1 MKKERI
7 NIASNTLQIIEKGF
21 YEKDNE
27 RIEVAKQ
34 VTASIANAILYTPD
48 QLNDFVEQTEW
59 NKSFATQLKVTNEST
74 MDAAITYAG
83 KSKNLGVLNFASAK
97 NPGGGFLNG
106 AQSQEESIARSS
118 SLYPSIDQ
126 FQEMYKHNRKHK
138 TYLYSDYMIYSPKV
152 VVFKND
158 DGALLEQPYLADVL
172 TSPAV
177 NIGAILSN
185 KPKEM
190 KSVEGVMLQRID
202 KMLGLFASKGCDN
215 LILGAWGCGVF
226 RNNPEDMCNYFLH
239 FLKAGAKYDGVF
251 NTIVFAVLDRN
262 DRGIYRAFKKLAE

>member
-7 NIASNTLQIIEKGF
+7 NIANNTLQILDKGF
-21 YEKDNE
+21 YEIDT
-27 RIEVAKQ
+27 KQ
-34 VTASIANAILYTPD
+34 VNVANQVVASISNATLHSPD
-48 QLNDFVEQTEW
+48 QLNDLLVGAE
-59 NKSFATQLKVTNEST
+59 LKKEHETKLIVTNEST
-74 MDAAITYAG
+74 LNAAKTWVN
-83 KSKNLGVLNFASAK
+83 KLEKLGVLNFASAK
-97 NPGGGFLNG
+97 NPGGGFMNG

-126 FQEMYKHNRKHK
+126 FQEMYKHNRAYK
-138 TYLYSDYMIYSPKV
+138 TYLYSDYMIYSPEV

-158 DGALLEQPYLADVL
+158 DGDLLEDPYLVDVV

-190 KSVEGVMLQRID
+190 RRVEEVMLQRID
-202 KMLGLFASKGCDN
+202 KMLGLFAEKGCEN

-226 RNNPEDMCNYFLH
+226 RNNPEDITNYFKQ
-239 FLKAGAKYDGVF
+239 FLKQGGKYEGVF

-262 DRGIYRAFKKLAE
+262 DRGVYQAFKNLEG

>member
-7 NIASNTLQIIEKGF
+7 NIANNTLQILDKGF
-21 YEKDNE
+21 YEIDT
-27 RIEVAKQ
+27 KQ
-34 VTASIANAILYTPD
+34 VNVANQVATSISNATLYNPD
-48 QLNDFVEQTEW
+48 QLTGLFDRVEL
-59 NKSFATQLKVTNEST
+59 NKNNETKIIVTNEST
-74 MDAAITYAG
+74 LNAAKTWVQVVE
-83 KSKNLGVLNFASAK
+83 KLGVLNFASAK
-97 NPGGGFLNG
+97 NPGGGFMNG

-126 FQEMYKHNRKHK
+126 FQEMYKHNRAYK
-138 TYLYSDYMIYSPKV
+138 TYLYSDYMIYSPDV

-158 DGALLEQPYLADVL
+158 DGDLLENPYLVDIV

-190 KSVEGVMLQRID
+190 KRVEEVMLQRID
-202 KMLGLFASKGCDN
+202 KMLGLFAEKGCEN

-226 RNNPEDMCNYFLH
+226 RNKPEDIANYFKQ
-239 FLKAGAKYDGVF
+239 FLKQDGKYEGVF
-251 NTIVFAVLDRN
+251 DTIVFAVLDRN
-262 DRGIYRAFKKLAE
+262 DRGVYRAFKKLEG